1 MKIKINVKTKTKKII
16 IKEKLQLVLFRCM
29 IKMQELAI
37 INCPV
42 DTGRLRNSI
51 LIKPTTPGY
60 NNYILRD
67 GVNYGISVEYGTSPH
82 YVSPKYL
89 KDWARRVLKNEK
101 LAYPIAKK
109 IALRGTEAQPFF
121 RPALDQVKK
130 IWIKRYFD
138 KVFKETSLK

>member
-1 MKIKINVKTKTKKII
+1 
-16 IKEKLQLVLFRCM
+16 M